1 MYWILISIK
10 YLLGLCIGL
19 SAIRVSKKLPS
30 HDRLTASEGVEPS
43 SATRIKM
50 LNRKFTLLSPPLQSY
65 QPRFGFLKMAGFVY
79 RSVSDTSVKKV
90 T

>member
-1 MYWILISIK
+1 MYWFPRFYKIFTGFVHRSV
-10 YLLGLCIGL
+10 
-19 SAIRVSKKLPS
+19 SDAVSKKLPS

-43 SATRIKM
+43 NATRIKM
-50 LNRKFTLLSPPLQSY
+50 LNRKLTLLSPPLQSY
-65 QPRFGFLKMAGFVY
+65 QPRFDCLKMAGFVH